1 MQSSSTFLLSVTTK
15 SYIQKNSHD
24 YKCTTDELSFL
35 SKHFEK
41 KIYSFFSK
49 VGAYTVGIYSDF
61 KIHSKS
67 AKLERV
73 KILFRFQRQP
83 YMTKEICVA
92 HFFQYIYF
100 PWKIQ
105 SLYFW
110 CPLGNFW
117 QEKQEN
123 VHNYLIVV
131 LGQFHS
137 LSFLKESCISFEPP
151 IKTHI

>member
-1 MQSSSTFLLSVTTK
+1 MQIFLYVLLSVTTK

-49 VGAYTVGIYSDF
+49 VGAYTVGLYSDF

-73 KILFRFQRQP
+73 KILFRFQR
-83 YMTKEICVA
+83 TT
-92 HFFQYIYF
+92 IYDERN
-100 PWKIQ
+100 
-105 SLYFW
+105 LC
-110 CPLGNFW
+110 CPLFPI
-117 QEKQEN
+117 
-123 VHNYLIVV
+123 HL
-131 LGQFHS
+131 FS
-137 LSFLKESCISFEPP
+137 LKDPIFIFLMFFRKLRARKTGKCAQLSNSSIGTISFFIIP
-151 IKTHI
+151 